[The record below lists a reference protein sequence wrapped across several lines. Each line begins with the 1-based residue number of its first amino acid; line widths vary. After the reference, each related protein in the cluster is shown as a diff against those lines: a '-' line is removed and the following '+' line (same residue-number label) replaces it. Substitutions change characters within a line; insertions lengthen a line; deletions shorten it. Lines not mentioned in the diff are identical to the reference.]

1 VEAGGK
7 GKKERYS
14 KLTAY
19 KMNETSQQIKGT
31 TWFIPFV
38 FSWLGSTSVTIV
50 ILNAG
55 ICVLF
60 WTQRRLRSNSNLF
73 FVNLAVADILVGFV
87 AIPWKIVHFVVSPA
101 PACHAPLVTVV
112 DYTVSLSFLSICA
125 LTYDR
130 YQAIIYPLNYPT
142 KMAGKNILKVLL
154 LVWSLPGLNFLRLIW
169 MLSPR
174 ISSKHFDGAFNAF
187 LFSVMLLATAG
198 IVFAYVRIFRAA
210 KVQRQ
215 NARKSNKFSRRNQ
228 RVKFTKAIRSCLG
241 VTICFACCWLPRGT
255 FLIARICQ
263 SKTLS
268 FEYDLVTF
276 GLMSLSP
283 ILNPIIYSICNRDV
297 RRTLEMLW
305 NKCQRNSRLDKE
317 GFRSSRASSLR
328 TFTIASSRETGIEM
342 SNHINL

>member
-1 VEAGGK
+1 
-7 GKKERYS
+7 
-14 KLTAY
+14 
-19 KMNETSQQIKGT
+19 MNETSQKIHGT
-31 TWFIPFV
+31 TWLKPFIFCW
-38 FSWLGSTSVTIV
+38 FGSTSLTIA

-55 ICVLF
+55 ICILF

-73 FVNLAVADILVGFV
+73 FVNLAVADILVGFI
-87 AIPWKIVHFVVSPA
+87 AIPWKIFHFVVSPA
-101 PACHAPLVTVV
+101 PPWHAPLVTVV

-130 YQAIIYPLNYPT
+130 YQAILYPLNYPS
-142 KMAGKNILKVLL
+142 KMAGKNLWKVLF
-154 LVWSLPGLNFLRLIW
+154 LVWSLPGLNFLRLFW
-169 MLSPR
+169 MLSPGN
-174 ISSKHFDGAFNAF
+174 SSKHFDDGFSAF
-187 LFSVMLLATAG
+187 LFSVMLLATSG
-198 IVFAYVRIFRAA
+198 IVFAYVQIFRAA
-210 KVQRQ
+210 KVQGQ
-215 NARKSNKFSRRNQ
+215 NARKPNQYAQRSQ

-263 SKTLS
+263 SKTQS

-283 ILNPIIYSICNRDV
+283 VLNPIIYSICNRDV

-305 NKCQRNSRLDKE
+305 NRCQRNSRLEKG

-328 TFTIASSRETGIEM
+328 TFNIASSRETGIEIL
-342 SNHINL
+342 SHVNL